1 MNTCKRVAVGL
12 KRNSLRDYFGT
23 STCYARTQLCHT
35 YVLPDSELK
44 SSYDAVIVGGGGL
57 SCESWEKG
65 FQFSRASYVL
75 SLLRPHIMQDLE
87 LVKHGLKLH
96 LRDPCSYT
104 PILESEVSRGCPQ
117 SLLMG
122 PQAGLTVQE
131 IGKFSKKDAEAF
143 PLYEQQLERFAQA
156 IQPLLDNTPI
166 DSKKLA
172 KSSLWEQIKEAYHS
186 KHIFEAGKILG
197 EDLPLF
203 YEYLT
208 APASKILNQWFDSE
222 PLKAT
227 LATDSV
233 IGAMIS
239 PDTPG
244 SSYVLLH
251 HVMGELEKQKGIWA
265 YPEGGMGA
273 VSSAIASSARA
284 AGVEIFTN
292 KAVSQFIVDASNGVR
307 GVALNDGTEVRAT
320 AVLSNATA
328 KVTFLDLCPAEAL
341 PSKFRS
347 AIGRIDYTSPVT
359 KINVATRGLPNF
371 VADPSV
377 GDDPMPHHRATIHLN
392 CEHMSLIQEAYE
404 DASRGE
410 ISRRPLIEM
419 TIPSS
424 MDRTIAPEGCHVL
437 LFFTQFTPYTLAGGK
452 TWDEKTKQA
461 YAEQIFGDVE
471 KYAPG
476 FRELIVGYEVLPPP
490 ELEKIFGLTEYL
502 PRRHVAGSA
511 VFHKAGAWRIWKPV
525 TCEGT
530 LPVWEWCT
538 PRWRSDGSA
547 RLPRCT
553 SCAAGWQLGAPS
565 IAKFRKE
572 RTRGNDGMGLSH
584 IPIPICVCPCF
595 FPIYFTWCPL

>member
-44 SSYDAVIVGGGGL
+44 SSYDAVIVGGGHNGL
-57 SCESWEKG
+57 VAAAYLAKAGKKVCVLERRHIIGGAAVTEEIIPG

-359 KINVATRGLPNF
+359 KIN
-371 VADPSV
+371 
-377 GDDPMPHHRATIHLN
+377 
-392 CEHMSLIQEAYE
+392 
-404 DASRGE
+404 
-410 ISRRPLIEM
+410 
-419 TIPSS
+419 
-424 MDRTIAPEGCHVL
+424 
-437 LFFTQFTPYTLAGGK
+437 GGK